1 MLAIMSKQLHQRIA
15 LPLLRHVLET
25 FNAGAMTSEQACS
38 ELCLSRSRL
47 FAIRKEW
54 LSAIRR
60 GEDWKPSG
68 SGGAHKA
75 PWTEELKAFLRQ
87 ALSTRPPASFA
98 FAASEAV
105 RLGLAARLDRAQV
118 RLWAISQGLSR
129 PKPKD
134 RASCHT
140 RRWQRLNVGELWQLD
155 ATPYRWFGEGS
166 ECLPMLNMLDDASR
180 RQVGGKVYA
189 HENLAAYIDFLKES
203 FERFGLPLQI
213 YVDQASFFKSQDGR
227 HLTRLASRLKFYG
240 VTLVFAN
247 SPESKGKIER
257 RHQIWQ
263 DRLPAHFA
271 RIGAPADL
279 DKANSEIW
287 PLVVWNSEHDLNRE
301 TGMTGVEAWDKAV
314 RDGRNKLRPKPA
326 EPWWEYV
333 WSVIEPTVVGKGRR
347 VRIGLDE
354 VTVNAPVGSRAYLC
368 SHTDG
373 SHSIVK
379 DYPKH
384 GTYPVVLFT
393 DRKHPKDNTDEATIV
408 HF

>member
-1 MLAIMSKQLHQRIA
+1 MS
-15 LPLLRHVLET
+15 P
-25 FNAGAMTSEQACS
+25 
-38 ELCLSRSRL
+38 SRL
-47 FAIRKEW
+47 RPSNPRFTLYLLGFQRK
-54 LSAIRR
+54 
-60 GEDWKPSG
+60 
-68 SGGAHKA
+68 
-75 PWTEELKAFLRQ
+75 
-87 ALSTRPPASFA
+87 
-98 FAASEAV
+98 
-105 RLGLAARLDRAQV
+105 
-118 RLWAISQGLSR
+118 
-129 PKPKD
+129 
-134 RASCHT
+134 
-140 RRWQRLNVGELWQLD
+140 
-155 ATPYRWFGEGS
+155 
-166 ECLPMLNMLDDASR
+166 
-180 RQVGGKVYA
+180 VGGKVYA

-213 YVDQASFFKSQDGR
+213 YVDQASFFKSQDGK

-271 RIGAPADL
+271 RIGVPADL

-301 TGMTGVEAWDKAV
+301 TGMTGMEAWDKAV

-354 VTVNAPVGSRAYLC
+354 VTVNAPVGSEPICVRTPTARIQSSRTTRNTAHTPSSC
-368 SHTDG
+368 SQTG
-373 SHSIVK
+373 STQRTT
-379 DYPKH
+379 PM
-384 GTYPVVLFT
+384 GP
-393 DRKHPKDNTDEATIV
+393 R
-408 HF
+408 